1 MANSAIKGITIQL
14 GADAS
19 ELTTALYNADNAL
32 KNTQKQL
39 RSVETALKF
48 NPGNVELLG
57 QKMTLLTRSIDESED
72 YIKRLKEGLDA
83 LKAQG
88 VSETSDEFMALQREL
103 IQAESKQESFK
114 RQLNDTE
121 NALDHVKSA
130 TSGYDAEM
138 DALDSDTQKA
148 SGSLSAFSVAM
159 GNLAARGIEKLAS
172 AISGQL
178 DSAISRVDT
187 LNAYSRTMQNLGYT
201 AEEAE
206 KAQTELVDSIQTL
219 PTSLDSIV
227 GVQQQYAALYG
238 DIEKATDLTIALN
251 DATIAG
257 GQGQEAATR
266 AMDAWYKVLAK
277 GKPEA
282 EQWQTLNETMP
293 AQMNQIAQ
301 ALLGTEAKSQDLF
314 KAWQD
319 GTVTTDEVTEALLS
333 LDKEGGGSLASFSE
347 QAEGASAGIETSITN
362 LKTAITRGLT
372 EAIEGI
378 GTENIQAVIGK
389 ITDGIS
395 KAGSVVGGF
404 FTKMVE
410 YKDVLIPIAAGI
422 GAIVTAMATWSAI
435 TKAITILQ
443 TALNAVLMANPVGLV
458 TLAIIGLVAAFATA
472 YKRSE
477 SFRNAVNKMIA
488 TMKSMWNTVKAAA
501 AGVIAAF
508 NSLKARVSGA
518 VQSIKSA
525 ISNAFSNMA
534 SIGTAIVQ
542 GIWNGISGGLGWIK
556 SKISGWVGNV
566 KSFLKNLFG
575 IGSPSKWARDEI
587 GYNVVRGLALG
598 LADNAGIVDSAMQSL
613 MPTMSVGMSSLKT
626 ATGSSGGM
634 NAVINVYG
642 SDGMNVDELAL
653 KVRQKIIVLEK
664 QRRQAWA

>member
-39 RSVETALKF
+39 RNVETALKF

-130 TSGYDAEM
+130 TSGYDAEI
-138 DALDSDTQKA
+138 DALDSDTKKA
-148 SGSLSAFSVAM
+148 SGSLSSFSVAM

-201 AEEAE
+201 AEETE

-347 QAEGASAGIETSITN
+347 QAEGASAGIQTSITN

-378 GTENIQAVIGK
+378 GTENIQAVIGT
-389 ITDGIS
+389 ITSGIS
-395 KAGSVVGGF
+395 KAGTVVGGF

-410 YKDVLIPIAAGI
+410 YKDVLIPVAAGI
-422 GAIVTAMATWSAI
+422 GAIVTAMTAWSAI

-443 TALNAVLMANPVGLV
+443 TALNAVLMANPIGLV

-477 SFRNAVNKMIA
+477 SFRNAVNRMIA

>member
-39 RSVETALKF
+39 RNVETALKF

-130 TSGYDAEM
+130 TSGYDAEI

-148 SGSLSAFSVAM
+148 SGTLSTFSVAM

-206 KAQTELVDSIQTL
+206 QAQTELVDSIQTL

-333 LDKEGGGSLASFSE
+333 LDKEGSGSLASFSE
-347 QAEGASAGIETSITN
+347 QAEGASAGIQTSITN

-378 GTENIQAVIGK
+378 GTENIQAVINK
-389 ITDGIS
+389 ITSGIS
-395 KAGSVVGGF
+395 KAGTVVGGF

-410 YKDVLIPIAAGI
+410 YKDVLIPVAAGI
-422 GAIVTAMATWSAI
+422 GAIVTAMTTWSAI

-508 NSLKARVSGA
+508 NSLKARVSAA

-556 SKISGWVGNV
+556 SKITGWVGNV

-634 NAVINVYG
+634 NAVINVYA

>member
-39 RSVETALKF
+39 RNVETALKF

-130 TSGYDAEM
+130 TSGYDAEI

-148 SGSLSAFSVAM
+148 SGTLSTFSVAM

-206 KAQTELVDSIQTL
+206 QAQTELVDSIQTL

-333 LDKEGGGSLASFSE
+333 LDKEGSGSLASFSE
-347 QAEGASAGIETSITN
+347 QAEGASAGIQTSITN

-378 GTENIQAVIGK
+378 GTENIQAVINK
-389 ITDGIS
+389 ITEGIS
-395 KAGSVVGGF
+395 KAGTVVGGF

-410 YKDVLIPIAAGI
+410 YKDVLIPVAAGI
-422 GAIVTAMATWSAI
+422 GAIVTAMTTWSAI

-508 NSLKARVSGA
+508 NSLKARVSAA

-634 NAVINVYG
+634 NAVINVYA

>member
-39 RSVETALKF
+39 RNVETALKF

-130 TSGYDAEM
+130 TSGYDAEI
-138 DALDSDTQKA
+138 DALDSDTKKA
-148 SGSLSAFSVAM
+148 SGTLSTFSVAM

-319 GTVTTDEVTEALLS
+319 GTVTTDEVTKALLS
-333 LDKEGGGSLASFSE
+333 LDKEGSGSLASFSE
-347 QAEGASAGIETSITN
+347 QAEGASAGIQTSITN

-378 GTENIQAVIGK
+378 GTENIQAVINK
-389 ITDGIS
+389 ITSGIS
-395 KAGSVVGGF
+395 KAGTVVGGF

-422 GAIVTAMATWSAI
+422 GAIVTAMTTWSAI

-508 NSLKARVSGA
+508 NSLKARVSAA

-556 SKISGWVGNV
+556 SKITGWVGNV

>member
-39 RSVETALKF
+39 RNVETALKF

-130 TSGYDAEM
+130 TSGYDAEI

-148 SGSLSAFSVAM
+148 SGTLSTFSVAM

-206 KAQTELVDSIQTL
+206 QAQTELVDSIQTL

-333 LDKEGGGSLASFSE
+333 LDKEGSGSLASFSE
-347 QAEGASAGIETSITN
+347 QAEGASAGIQTSITN

-378 GTENIQAVIGK
+378 GTENIQAVINK
-389 ITDGIS
+389 ITEGIS
-395 KAGSVVGGF
+395 KAGTVVGGF

-410 YKDVLIPIAAGI
+410 YKDVLIPVAAGI
-422 GAIVTAMATWSAI
+422 GAIVTAMTTWSAI

-508 NSLKARVSGA
+508 NSLKARVSAA

-556 SKISGWVGNV
+556 SKITGWVGNV

-634 NAVINVYG
+634 NAVINVYA

>member
-39 RSVETALKF
+39 RNVETALKF

-130 TSGYDAEM
+130 TSGYDAEI
-138 DALDSDTQKA
+138 DALDSDTKKA
-148 SGSLSAFSVAM
+148 SGTLSTFSVAM

-319 GTVTTDEVTEALLS
+319 GTVTTDEVTKALLS
-333 LDKEGGGSLASFSE
+333 LDKEGSGSLASFSE
-347 QAEGASAGIETSITN
+347 QAEGASAGIQTSITN

-378 GTENIQAVIGK
+378 GTENIQAVINK
-389 ITDGIS
+389 ITAGIS
-395 KAGSVVGGF
+395 KAGTVVGGF

-410 YKDVLIPIAAGI
+410 YKDVLIPVAAGI
-422 GAIVTAMATWSAI
+422 GAIVTAMTTWSAI

-556 SKISGWVGNV
+556 SKITGWVGNV

>member
-39 RSVETALKF
+39 RNVETALKF

-114 RQLNDTE
+114 KQLNDTE

-130 TSGYDAEM
+130 TSGYDAEI
-138 DALDSDTQKA
+138 DALDSDTEKA
-148 SGSLSAFSVAM
+148 SGTLSSFSVAM

-319 GTVTTDEVTEALLS
+319 GTVTTDEVTKALLS
-333 LDKEGGGSLASFSE
+333 LDKEGSGSLASFSE
-347 QAEGASAGIETSITN
+347 QAEGASAGIQTSITN

-378 GTENIQAVIGK
+378 GTENIQAVINK
-389 ITDGIS
+389 ITEGIS
-395 KAGSVVGGF
+395 KAGTVVGGF

-410 YKDVLIPIAAGI
+410 YKDVLIPVAAGI
-422 GAIVTAMATWSAI
+422 GAIVTAMTTWSAI

-477 SFRNAVNKMIA
+477 SFRNAVNRMIA

-508 NSLKARVSGA
+508 NSLKARVSAA

-634 NAVINVYG
+634 NAVINVYA

>member
-130 TSGYDAEM
+130 TSGYDAEI
-138 DALDSDTQKA
+138 DALDSDTKKA

-319 GTVTTDEVTEALLS
+319 GTVTTDEVTGALLS

-435 TKAITILQ
+435 TKTITILQ
-443 TALNAVLMANPVGLV
+443 TALNAVLMANPIGLV

-477 SFRNAVNKMIA
+477 SFRNAVNRMIA

>member
-39 RSVETALKF
+39 RNVETALKF

-130 TSGYDAEM
+130 TSGYDAEI
-138 DALDSDTQKA
+138 DALDSDTAKA
-148 SGSLSAFSVAM
+148 SGTLSTFSVAM

-206 KAQTELVDSIQTL
+206 QAQTELVDSIQTL

-333 LDKEGGGSLASFSE
+333 LDKEGSGSLASFSE
-347 QAEGASAGIETSITN
+347 QAEGASAGIQTSITN

-378 GTENIQAVIGK
+378 GTENIQAVINK
-389 ITDGIS
+389 ITEGIS
-395 KAGSVVGGF
+395 KAGTVVGGF

-410 YKDVLIPIAAGI
+410 YKDVLIPVAAGI
-422 GAIVTAMATWSAI
+422 GAIVTAMTTWSAI

-508 NSLKARVSGA
+508 NSLKARVSAA

-556 SKISGWVGNV
+556 SKITGWVGNV

-634 NAVINVYG
+634 NAVINVYA

>member
-39 RSVETALKF
+39 RNVETALKF

-121 NALDHVKSA
+121 NALDSVKNA
-130 TSGYDAEM
+130 TSGYDAEI
-138 DALDSDTQKA
+138 DALDSDTKKA
-148 SGSLSAFSVAM
+148 SGSLSSFSVAM

-347 QAEGASAGIETSITN
+347 QAEGASAGIQTSITN

-378 GTENIQAVIGK
+378 GTENIQAVINK
-389 ITDGIS
+389 ITAGIS
-395 KAGSVVGGF
+395 KAGTVVGGF

-422 GAIVTAMATWSAI
+422 GAIVTAMTTWSAI

-477 SFRNAVNKMIA
+477 SFRNAVNRMIA

-556 SKISGWVGNV
+556 SKITGWVGNV

>member
-39 RSVETALKF
+39 RNVETALKF

-130 TSGYDAEM
+130 TSGYDAEI

-148 SGSLSAFSVAM
+148 SGTLSTFSVAM

-206 KAQTELVDSIQTL
+206 QAQTELVDSIQTL

-333 LDKEGGGSLASFSE
+333 LDKEGSGSLASFSE
-347 QAEGASAGIETSITN
+347 QAEGASAGIQTSITN

-378 GTENIQAVIGK
+378 GTENIQAVINK
-389 ITDGIS
+389 ITEGIS
-395 KAGSVVGGF
+395 KAGTVVGGF

-422 GAIVTAMATWSAI
+422 GAIVTAMTTWSAI

-508 NSLKARVSGA
+508 NSLKARVSAA

-556 SKISGWVGNV
+556 SKITGWVGNV

-634 NAVINVYG
+634 NAVINVYA

>member
-39 RSVETALKF
+39 RNVETALKF

-130 TSGYDAEM
+130 TSGYDAEI
-138 DALDSDTQKA
+138 DALDSDTKKA
-148 SGSLSAFSVAM
+148 SGSLSSFSVAM

-333 LDKEGGGSLASFSE
+333 LDKEGSGSLASFSE
-347 QAEGASAGIETSITN
+347 QAEGASAGIQTSITN

-378 GTENIQAVIGK
+378 GTENIQAVINK
-389 ITDGIS
+389 ITAGIS
-395 KAGSVVGGF
+395 KAGTVVGGF

-410 YKDVLIPIAAGI
+410 YKDVLIPVAAGI
-422 GAIVTAMATWSAI
+422 GAIVTAMTTWSAI

-634 NAVINVYG
+634 NAVINVYA

>member
-130 TSGYDAEM
+130 TSGYDAEI
-138 DALDSDTQKA
+138 DALDSDTKKA

-347 QAEGASAGIETSITN
+347 QAEGASAGIETSLTN

-395 KAGSVVGGF
+395 KAGTVVGGF